1 MLDILFGSIPHRTL
15 FTQPL
20 QYQCSCSQNKMQK
33 ALLTLNK
40 KDLIQLKEEK
50 PDGVEVRCEF
60 CANIYVFNQSAL
72 QQIIDQL

>member
-1 MLDILFGSIPHRTL
+1 
-15 FTQPL
+15 
-20 QYQCSCSQNKMQK
+20 MQK